1 MRRKM
6 EKNIKELK
14 MKLNIE
20 IDAIDL
26 DGINAEEL
34 ISFYNNLNYTQTSK
48 FLDFLADSSD
58 KMGLVEKIL
67 ENCSKEEKEEIK
79 KMLDD

>member
-1 MRRKM
+1 
-6 EKNIKELK
+6 

-20 IDAIDL
+20 IDASDL

-48 FLDFLADSSD
+48 FLYFLANSSD
-58 KMGLVEKIL
+58 KMNLVEKIL
-67 ENCSKEEKEEIK
+67 
-79 KMLDD
+79 

>member
-1 MRRKM
+1 
-6 EKNIKELK
+6 

-34 ISFYNNLNYTQTSK
+34 ISFYSNLNYTQTSK
-48 FLDFLADSSD
+48 FLDFLADSSE

-67 ENCSKEEKEEIK
+67 ENCSNKEKEEIK
-79 KMLDD
+79 KMLED

>member
-1 MRRKM
+1 
-6 EKNIKELK
+6 

>member
-1 MRRKM
+1 
-6 EKNIKELK
+6 

-20 IDAIDL
+20 IYANDL

-34 ISFYNNLNYTQTSK
+34 ISFYNDLNYTQTSK

-58 KMGLVEKIL
+58 KMGLVDKIL
-67 ENCSKEEKEEIK
+67 ENCSNEEKEEIK
-79 KMLDD
+79 KLLKD